1 MSIGTGGA
9 DWTEAGQPVD
19 AKNSPDVTVATVG
32 AVTAEASVVPGTV
45 AHLGFRI
52 NMEEWTLFVVTGVEP
67 GVEVALR
74 HLTHVV
80 FVKELALVS
89 LLTQPPEPVLADD
102 GFVSPHVSEG
112 TGGSSLTSG
121 ANIELAH
128 RRTALVHPREGE
140 RLGSQLLGQGHL
152 CDNRSINSPT
162 NLKSKHLPQSRR

>member
-1 MSIGTGGA
+1 MSIRTGGA
-9 DWTEAGQPVD
+9 DWAEAGQPVD
-19 AKNSPDVTVATVG
+19 AENSPDVTVSTVG
-32 AVTAEASVVPGTV
+32 AVAAEASVVPGTV
-45 AHLGFRI
+45 SDLGLGV
-52 NMEEWTLFVVTGVEP
+52 NVEEWTLLVVAGVEP

-74 HLTHVV
+74 HLAHVV
-80 FVKELALVS
+80 LVEELALVS

-102 GFVSPHVSEG
+102 GFISPHMSEG

-128 RRTALVHPREGE
+128 RRTALVHPWEGE

-152 CDNRSINSPT
+152 CDNRSIISPT